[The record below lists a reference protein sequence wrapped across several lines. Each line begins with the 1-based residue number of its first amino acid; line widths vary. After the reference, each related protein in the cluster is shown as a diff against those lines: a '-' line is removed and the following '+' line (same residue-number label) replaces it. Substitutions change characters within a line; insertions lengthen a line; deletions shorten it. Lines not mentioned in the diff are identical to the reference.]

1 MTYGDGAF
9 RNNTVAP
16 FRFKFTKVELRVIRM
31 KNSEISRMST
41 TGVKIREL
49 MTRNVV
55 AIGPRRNVSEAVKKM
70 VERNVECLPIVKFGE
85 LQGLITFRDIIEKV
99 VYVNRAPEKTKV
111 RDVMAKKMVTCRP
124 DSTIIE
130 VVKLMKNKRLR
141 RIPVVNKDGR
151 LVGIITDFDLAIFGW
166 EI

>member
-1 MTYGDGAF
+1 
-9 RNNTVAP
+9 
-16 FRFKFTKVELRVIRM
+16 M

-41 TGVKIREL
+41 TGVRIREL

-55 AIGPRRNVSEAVKKM
+55 AIGPERNVSEAVKKM
-70 VERNVECLPIVKFGE
+70 VERDVECLLIVKFGE

-99 VYVNRAPEKTKV
+99 VYVKRAPEKTKV
-111 RDVMAKKMVTCRP
+111 RDVMAKKMITCRP

-141 RIPVVNKDGR
+141 RVPVVNKDGR
-151 LVGIITDFDLAIFGW
+151 LVGIVTDFDLAIFGW

>member
-1 MTYGDGAF
+1 M
-9 RNNTVAP
+9 
-16 FRFKFTKVELRVIRM
+16 IRM

-41 TGVKIREL
+41 TGVRIREL

-55 AIGPRRNVSEAVKKM
+55 VIGPERNVSEAVKKM
-70 VERNVECLPIVKFGE
+70 VEGNVECLPIVQFGE

-99 VYVNRAPEKTKV
+99 VYVKRAPEKTKV

-141 RIPVVNKDGR
+141 RVPVVNKEGR

>member
-1 MTYGDGAF
+1 
-9 RNNTVAP
+9 
-16 FRFKFTKVELRVIRM
+16 M
-31 KNSEISRMST
+31 KNSETSRMST
-41 TGVKIREL
+41 TGVRIREL
-49 MTRNVV
+49 MTKNVV
-55 AIGPRRNVSEAVKKM
+55 VIGPERNVSEAVKKM
-70 VERNVECLPIVKFGE
+70 VERNVECLPIVQFGE

-99 VYVNRAPEKTKV
+99 VYVKRAPEKTKV

-141 RIPVVNKDGR
+141 RVPVVNKEGR

>member
-1 MTYGDGAF
+1 
-9 RNNTVAP
+9 
-16 FRFKFTKVELRVIRM
+16 M

-41 TGVKIREL
+41 TGVRIREL

-55 AIGPRRNVSEAVKKM
+55 VIGPERNVSEAVKKM
-70 VERNVECLPIVKFGE
+70 VEGNVECLPIVQFGE

-99 VYVNRAPEKTKV
+99 VYVKRAPEKTKV

-141 RIPVVNKDGR
+141 RVPVVNKEGR

-166 EI
+166 DI

>member
-1 MTYGDGAF
+1 
-9 RNNTVAP
+9 
-16 FRFKFTKVELRVIRM
+16 M

-41 TGVKIREL
+41 TGVRIREL

-55 AIGPRRNVSEAVKKM
+55 AIGPERNVSEAVKKM
-70 VERNVECLPIVKFGE
+70 VERNVECLPIVQFGE

-99 VYVNRAPEKTKV
+99 VYVKRDPEKTKV

-141 RIPVVNKDGR
+141 RVPVVNKEGR

>member
-1 MTYGDGAF
+1 
-9 RNNTVAP
+9 
-16 FRFKFTKVELRVIRM
+16 M

-41 TGVKIREL
+41 TGVRIREL

-55 AIGPRRNVSEAVKKM
+55 AIGPERSIAEAVKKM
-70 VERNVECLPIVKFGE
+70 VERNVECLPIVQFGE

-99 VYVNRAPEKTKV
+99 VYAKRVPRKTKV
-111 RDVMAKKMVTCRP
+111 KDVMAKKMITCRP
-124 DSTIIE
+124 DSTVIE

-141 RIPVVNKDGR
+141 RVPVVNKEGR

>member
-1 MTYGDGAF
+1 
-9 RNNTVAP
+9 
-16 FRFKFTKVELRVIRM
+16 M

-41 TGVKIREL
+41 TGVRIREL
-49 MTRNVV
+49 MTKNVV
-55 AIGPRRNVSEAVKKM
+55 AIGPERSVSEAVKKM
-70 VERNVECLPIVKFGE
+70 VERNVECLPIVQFGE

-99 VYVNRAPEKTKV
+99 VYVKRAPEKTKV
-111 RDVMAKKMVTCRP
+111 KDVMAKKMVTCRP

-141 RIPVVNKDGR
+141 RVPVVNKEGR

>member
-1 MTYGDGAF
+1 
-9 RNNTVAP
+9 
-16 FRFKFTKVELRVIRM
+16 M
-31 KNSEISRMST
+31 KNSRISRMPT
-41 TGVKIREL
+41 TGVKIRKI
-49 MTRNVV
+49 MTANVV
-55 AIGPRRNVSEAVKKM
+55 TIGPEKSISEAVKKM

-99 VYVNRAPEKTKV
+99 VYAKRVPEKTKV
-111 RDVMAKKMVTCRP
+111 RDVMAKKMITCSP

-141 RIPVVNKDGR
+141 RIPVIDKDRR
-151 LVGIITDFDLAIFGW
+151 LVGIITNFDLAIFGW

>member
-1 MTYGDGAF
+1 M
-9 RNNTVAP
+9 
-16 FRFKFTKVELRVIRM
+16 IRM

-41 TGVKIREL
+41 TGVRIREL

-55 AIGPRRNVSEAVKKM
+55 VIGPERNVSEAVKKM
-70 VERNVECLPIVKFGE
+70 VERNVECLPIVQFGE

-99 VYVNRAPEKTKV
+99 VYVKRAPEKTKV

-130 VVKLMKNKRLR
+130 VVKLMKNKGLR
-141 RIPVVNKDGR
+141 RVPVVNKEGR

>member
-1 MTYGDGAF
+1 ME
-9 RNNTVAP
+9 RERV
-16 FRFKFTKVELRVIRM
+16 KVMSMEKSR
-31 KNSEISRMST
+31 ISRMTT

-49 MTRNVV
+49 MTKNVV
-55 AIGPRRNVSEAVKKM
+55 AIGPERSVSEAVKKM
-70 VERNVECLPIVKFGE
+70 VQRNVECLPVVQFGE

-99 VYVNRAPEKTKV
+99 VYAKRYPGKTKV
-111 RDVMAKKMVTCRP
+111 KDVMAKKTITCRP
-124 DSTIIE
+124 DSTVIE

-141 RIPVVNKDGR
+141 RVPVVNKEGR

>member
-1 MTYGDGAF
+1 
-9 RNNTVAP
+9 
-16 FRFKFTKVELRVIRM
+16 M

-41 TGVKIREL
+41 TGVRIREL

-55 AIGPRRNVSEAVKKM
+55 VIGPERNVSEAVKKM
-70 VERNVECLPIVKFGE
+70 VERNVECLPIVQFGE

-99 VYVNRAPEKTKV
+99 VYVKRAPEKTKV

-130 VVKLMKNKRLR
+130 VVKLMKNKGLR
-141 RIPVVNKDGR
+141 RVPVVNKEGR

>member
-1 MTYGDGAF
+1 
-9 RNNTVAP
+9 
-16 FRFKFTKVELRVIRM
+16 M
-31 KNSEISRMST
+31 KNSEISRIST

-49 MTRNVV
+49 MTTNVV
-55 AIGPRRNVSEAVKKM
+55 TIDPEKSVSKAVKKM
-70 VERNVECLPIVKFGE
+70 VERNVECLPIVKFGA

-99 VYVNRAPEKTKV
+99 VYAKRVPEKTKV
-111 RDVMAKKMVTCRP
+111 RDIMAKKMVTCGP

-141 RIPVVNKDGR
+141 RIPVIDENRR
-151 LVGIITDFDLAIFGW
+151 LLGIITNFDLAIFGW

>member
-1 MTYGDGAF
+1 M
-9 RNNTVAP
+9 
-16 FRFKFTKVELRVIRM
+16 IRM

-41 TGVKIREL
+41 TGVRIREL

-55 AIGPRRNVSEAVKKM
+55 VIGPERNVSEAVKKM
-70 VERNVECLPIVKFGE
+70 VEGNVECLPIVQFGE

-99 VYVNRAPEKTKV
+99 VYVKRAPEKTKV

-141 RIPVVNKDGR
+141 RVPVVNKEGR

-166 EI
+166 DI

>member
-1 MTYGDGAF
+1 
-9 RNNTVAP
+9 
-16 FRFKFTKVELRVIRM
+16 M

-41 TGVKIREL
+41 TGVRIREL

-55 AIGPRRNVSEAVKKM
+55 VIGPERNVSEAVKKM
-70 VERNVECLPIVKFGE
+70 VEGNVECLPIVQFGE

-99 VYVNRAPEKTKV
+99 VYVKRAPEKTKV

-141 RIPVVNKDGR
+141 RVPVVNKEGR

>member
-1 MTYGDGAF
+1 
-9 RNNTVAP
+9 
-16 FRFKFTKVELRVIRM
+16 M

-41 TGVKIREL
+41 TGVRIREL

-55 AIGPRRNVSEAVKKM
+55 VIGPERSVSEAVKKM
-70 VERNVECLPIVKFGE
+70 VERNVECLPIVQFGE

-99 VYVNRAPEKTKV
+99 VYAKRAPENTKV

-141 RIPVVNKDGR
+141 RVPVVNKEGR